1 MAQEQLGRQGGDA
14 PSVHGAPGAR
24 DRSTDV
30 IRAHCAAGVM
40 RHAVFAQ
47 VGDGRLHHSFTISSE
62 SFPRVVTPTAGAAQG
77 PFCLRHLEI
86 HWGVGRALR
95 THSPLDDLYRPLL

>member
-1 MAQEQLGRQGGDA
+1 VGRLLARACLQSNVRSASSLPWPRDHPARMVHSASSEEALHLSAILMSPRILMAQEQLGRQGGDA

-40 RHAVFAQ
+40 RYAVFA
-47 VGDGRLHHSFTISSE
+47 
-62 SFPRVVTPTAGAAQG
+62 
-77 PFCLRHLEI
+77 
-86 HWGVGRALR
+86 
-95 THSPLDDLYRPLL
+95 